1 MIILVAFLYVIPP
14 LTPGRYPSRQQCKLD
29 RDSVRSI
36 RRLAAQR
43 MMRLVIALCFGLAL
57 GACTKCDVP
66 TWMPNA
72 PAPHSCHDGPSPQ

>member
-14 LTPGRYPSRQQCKLD
+14 VTLGRYPSRQQCELD
-29 RDSVRSI
+29 RASVQSI
-36 RRLAAQR
+36 GRLAAQR
-43 MMRLVIALCFGLAL
+43 MTRLLIALGLGLAL
-57 GACTKCDVP
+57 GACSKCDVP